1 MCGAERNQFPEWR
14 TVTTMTGAFHWGPE
28 RPSFANG
35 AVVFLHP
42 RDCAIVRKGELLLQ
56 SKHAV
61 VSAEYMQ
68 LFGTAMKECETCVPP
83 GPDNGAQ

>member
-1 MCGAERNQFPEWR
+1 MAAKIEHGTEWEAAESAPYSRMGHRKEAKSMRGAERNQFHIAEWR

-42 RDCAIVRKGELLLQ
+42 RD
-56 SKHAV
+56 
-61 VSAEYMQ
+61 MQ
-68 LFGTAMKECETCVPP
+68 W
-83 GPDNGAQ
+83 

>member
-1 MCGAERNQFPEWR
+1 MAAKIEYGTEWEAAESASYSRMGHRKEAKSMCGAERNQFHIAEWR

-42 RDCAIVRKGELLLQ
+42 RN
-56 SKHAV
+56 
-61 VSAEYMQ
+61 MQ
-68 LFGTAMKECETCVPP
+68 W
-83 GPDNGAQ
+83 